1 MLKLTTKLKTMNI
14 VKEELLSSVLEMED
28 QDDLDLDEAVQN
40 TNDAQEAIMVIK
52 RYEGIL

>member
-1 MLKLTTKLKTMNI
+1 MNI

>member
-1 MLKLTTKLKTMNI
+1 MNI
-14 VKEELLSSVLEMED
+14 VKEKLLSSVLEIED